1 MMPDLSEWSRCVS
14 MHWSLPAQCDLPCTH
29 RENWHETWR
38 PDTDNRLRYRR
49 AFGTFRTEELIDGEW
64 TLLDIPPPVN
74 ERDELLAKLTEAEA
88 DRDRARDAAVAL
100 EQQLAEIKKLAYMGG
115 QNGEVIRAAILG
127 VFEGDLHEEAL

>member
-1 MMPDLSEWSRCVS
+1 MTDEEFEHLRGALDPYAGAAALISGDLEDGIN
-14 MHWSLPAQCDLPCTH
+14 AA
-29 RENWHETWR
+29 
-38 PDTDNRLRYRR
+38 RLLST
-49 AFGTFRTEELIDGEW
+49 A
-64 TLLDIPPPVN
+64 
-74 ERDELLAKLTEAEA
+74 ERDGLLAALAEAEA